1 MRSLARWVDGV
12 YDNNLLAGSA
22 AVTGNIANPGGF
34 TVFVSDRRGDRVRA
48 TTDFNNV
55 AVNSS
60 NGKVDNEDIYGANG
74 LLEPGEDVQ
83 NTGALVKDTAEL
95 PDPSVLGGGYG
106 VDLTMRALMVAA
118 WSNPRKYFFPSLRLF
133 NCEDL
138 LLFGGAHRLSA
149 IQGLTI
155 FT

>member
-60 NGKVDNEDIYGANG
+60 NGMVDNEDIYGANG

-106 VDLTMRALMVAA
+106 VDLTMRAFTVGA
-118 WSNPRKYFFPSLRLF
+118 WGNPGNYFLHLLGLF
-133 NCEDL
+133 NGEDL
-138 LLFGGAHRLSA
+138 LLSGGSNRMFAR
-149 IQGLTI
+149 QGLTI